1 MKKLFLFIL
10 ILFGMISIRGLAAG
24 CNAQICMCPGGGYV
38 TTGQYCPVYNNAPS
52 APRNAPPVN
61 FYLFVVP
68 TNNKP
73 YGLVDLNTTDFLKAL
88 PIGCYEGR
96 ICSKVTIRDYIAV
109 VASDDGRIFTGSSD
123 TFHKGS
129 AKQAE
134 KQAKKDCKEGKESNG
149 KGYNGD
155 GIKGKNCKL
164 IMTVSPNF
172 KFEDRRTGEKY
183 DLKVTDSIK
192 I

>member
-10 ILFGMISIRGLAAG
+10 ILFGMISIKGLAAG
-24 CNAQICMCPGGGYV
+24 CSAQICTCPGGGYV
-38 TTGQYCPVYNNAPS
+38 TTGQYCPVYNNTP
-52 APRNAPPVN
+52 NVPPDSLPAN
-61 FYLFVVP
+61 FYLFVLP
-68 TNNKP
+68 ANKNP
-73 YGLVDLNTTDFLKAL
+73 YGLVDLNTTDFLKAVK
-88 PIGCYEGR
+88 IGCYKGR
-96 ICSKVTIRDYIAV
+96 VCTLVTQRNYIAV
-109 VASDDGRIFTGSSD
+109 VASEDGRIFTGSSD
-123 TFHKGS
+123 NIYKGS
-129 AKQAE
+129 LKKSE
-134 KQAKKDCKEGKESNG
+134 KQAIKDCKEG

-172 KFEDRRTGEKY
+172 KFEDKRTGEKY